1 MGSYWLSVIRKGTTS
16 WLNKWKIQL
25 LLKREKDKE
34 QEIIY
39 LNSQHFFI
47 KEQRFIYPSV
57 YQYWQKYFAIHVET
71 CRPVQKLTGLTLPH
85 VETKFCKLNWHSFNM
100 KLEKATKYM
109 KKETIKRTFTVM
121 TMKTEI
127 FMKRKDM
134 RITSEKQRGVRR

>member
-1 MGSYWLSVIRKGTTS
+1 
-16 WLNKWKIQL
+16 
-25 LLKREKDKE
+25 
-34 QEIIY
+34 
-39 LNSQHFFI
+39 
-47 KEQRFIYPSV
+47 
-57 YQYWQKYFAIHVET
+57 
-71 CRPVQKLTGLTLPH
+71 
-85 VETKFCKLNWHSFNM
+85 M